1 MLFRQVNAATPEAV
15 VRNILKDS
23 VPFFRF
29 LYLKDS
35 ASTLSID
42 TVKAASLPLQ
52 FDATSDTVRMRLIAN
67 LRAVIVSYI
76 VTNGLTGANERTRPM
91 TLIVPFPNMS
101 ERTSSRPAVTI
112 RARRRRRRSW
122 PTPTGSR

>member
-1 MLFRQVNAATPEAV
+1 MLWRQVNAATPEAV

-52 FDATSDTVRMRLIAN
+52 FNATADTVRMRLIARSARGHRQ
-67 LRAVIVSYI
+67 LHRD
-76 VTNGLTGANERTRPM
+76 ER
-91 TLIVPFPNMS
+91 L
-101 ERTSSRPAVTI
+101 ERDQ
-112 RARRRRRRSW
+112 
-122 PTPTGSR
+122 